1 MTTLDAIEVRPEPK
15 RDRFGRYLIVP
26 RGGGKA
32 QAYTRATTIAET
44 LDDRYNLEL
53 WKMRQVALGLAQRPD
68 LLAQAA
74 AHTAEDKKTL
84 NDVCKQAMDA
94 AAAMSGANMG
104 TALHKII
111 ERHTTG
117 TLGDCPEM
125 FADRLDAFRSAT
137 EGLTFRRDLVERVAV
152 LDRHL
157 IAGTFDMAVEIDG
170 RLYVADFKT
179 GSGVDFGARGFA
191 VQLAIYAN
199 ASSLYDYATEQH
211 SDAPGFDLDRAIVI
225 HLPAE
230 GGPCELHWLDI
241 AAGAEALEHAMW
253 TRAWRKRRDLLTS
266 FDHQALLD
274 QITSAGAAAVEAQRN
289 LTAAMR
295 EAEAMDLAP
304 ADPELRAWIAGRI
317 TALPDAARNALAA
330 AWPDVP
336 TLKAS
341 DAHTEE
347 QLDLIA
353 AALDVVERDHAV
365 PFGPDDPRKVAQRAA
380 ELAASPL
387 LAERPARPEPPAP
400 FDEGPDIDG
409 GLVGTLRATIEML
422 PVEQRSLLESWAGEA
437 NDAGRSISLRSR
449 RSAWRY
455 AVVCAAVDLVT
466 TIDDLDV
473 ARTILGLALGDEV
486 QPATTTGAA
495 LAALSIDAA
504 AIVQRIC
511 AAVADGSL
519 TVDGDAVVG
528 AALAS
533 CLAA

>member
-1 MTTLDAIEVRPEPK
+1 MTLDAIEVRPEPK

-170 RLYVADFKT
+170 RLYVADLKT

-225 HLPAE
+225 HLPSD

-253 TRAWRKRRDLLTS
+253 TRAWRKRRDLLTGFATDARMS
-266 FDHQALLD
+266 
-274 QITSAGAAAVEAQRN
+274 AVEA
-289 LTAAMR
+289 T
-295 EAEAMDLAP
+295 P

-365 PFGPDDPRKVAQRAA
+365 PFGPDDPRKVAQRAD

-387 LAERPARPEPPAP
+387 LAERPARPEPPTP
-400 FDEGPDIDG
+400 FDEGPDVDG
-409 GLVGTLRATIEML
+409 GLVGTLRATIERL

-455 AVVCAAVDLVT
+455 GVVCAAVDLVS

>member
-1 MTTLDAIEVRPEPK
+1 M
-15 RDRFGRYLIVP
+15 
-26 RGGGKA
+26 
-32 QAYTRATTIAET
+32 
-44 LDDRYNLEL
+44 
-53 WKMRQVALGLAQRPD
+53 
-68 LLAQAA
+68 
-74 AHTAEDKKTL
+74 
-84 NDVCKQAMDA
+84 
-94 AAAMSGANMG
+94 
-104 TALHKII
+104 
-111 ERHTTG
+111 
-117 TLGDCPEM
+117 
-125 FADRLDAFRSAT
+125 
-137 EGLTFRRDLVERVAV
+137 
-152 LDRHL
+152 
-157 IAGTFDMAVEIDG
+157 
-170 RLYVADFKT
+170 
-179 GSGVDFGARGFA
+179 
-191 VQLAIYAN
+191 
-199 ASSLYDYATEQH
+199 
-211 SDAPGFDLDRAIVI
+211 
-225 HLPAE
+225 
-230 GGPCELHWLDI
+230 
-241 AAGAEALEHAMW
+241 
-253 TRAWRKRRDLLTS
+253 
-266 FDHQALLD
+266 
-274 QITSAGAAAVEAQRN
+274 
-289 LTAAMR
+289 
-295 EAEAMDLAP
+295 
-304 ADPELRAWIAGRI
+304 
-317 TALPDAARNALAA
+317 
-330 AWPDVP
+330 P

-455 AVVCAAVDLVT
+455 GVVCAAVDLVS